1 MTPDRIRAAERELI
15 ATMLRDHADARV
27 NDAPAYAE
35 AIYDAEALVRGGRP
49 VYAPGPTADSAAAEV
64 RQLRA
69 VIEGRRAPPTDDELV
84 AHRAAGGSW
93 RIVTDSLLI
102 GCADRQPDYNVR
114 IIVDGLARLRRPVR
128 VRWWALDA
136 GHCVCPWPSVRAT
149 SD

>member
-1 MTPDRIRAAERELI
+1 MTPDDIAA
-15 ATMLRDHADARV
+15 LRRTAEGAAMAGEDHADALLV
-27 NDAPAYAE
+27 AVAE
-35 AIYDAEALVRGGRP
+35 IER
-49 VYAPGPTADSAAAEV
+49 
-64 RQLRA
+64 LRA

>member
-1 MTPDRIRAAERELI
+1 MTPGEIAALRRRAQ
-15 ATMLRDHADARV
+15 DADAG
-27 NDAPAYAE
+27 AE
-35 AIYDAEALVRGGRP
+35 DNSEDLL
-49 VYAPGPTADSAAAEV
+49 AAVVEIE
-64 RQLRA
+64 RLRA
-69 VIEGRRAPPTDDELV
+69 VIEGRRAPPTDAELA

>member
-1 MTPDRIRAAERELI
+1 MTPDRVRAAERELI

-69 VIEGRRAPPTDDELV
+69 AIAELDAAWV
-84 AHRAAGGSW
+84 CLDAVFPRGGDLRAAAVK
-93 RIVTDSLLI
+93 R
-102 GCADRQPDYNVR
+102 
-114 IIVDGLARLRRPVR
+114 
-128 VRWWALDA
+128 LDA
-136 GHCVCPWPSVRAT
+136 ARTAAGVRAT